1 MVKAFQIA
9 SGPRVRFGR
18 GEAAQVGEEAKNLG
32 MAKPMFVTDPGLA
45 SSGALDSVIKGL
57 EDSGID
63 YAFYDQA
70 EANPSD
76 TSILAARDFFS
87 ENGCDGFIA
96 AGGGSTM
103 DTAKAT
109 LAVVANGGV
118 PSDYYGRGKA
128 TKPGP
133 PLITV
138 PTTAG
143 TGSEVTMSSI
153 VTDTDLMIK
162 TVLADDSLFAKVAV
176 VDSALLAKLPSH
188 IAAGAMMDALTH
200 AVESVGSPASNPW
213 TEALAFESI
222 ARIGAHGRAY
232 VDDPADPGAA
242 DGISLAAM
250 LAGRAFTN
258 TGLGIVH
265 SLAHPLGAYHG
276 LHHGTANGIFLP
288 PVMEF
293 NLPVMREAYARMA
306 PLLREGA
313 PQAAEAA
320 IDAIREL
327 NTDIGIPASLRAAD
341 VVNEDLDVLAKDAA
355 ESHQVNT
362 NPVPSTQEDMKR
374 LLLAVLE

>member
-1 MVKAFQIA
+1 M
-9 SGPRVRFGR
+9 
-18 GEAAQVGEEAKNLG
+18 L
-32 MAKPMFVTDPGLA
+32 
-45 SSGALDSVIKGL
+45 KGL
-57 EDSGID
+57 EDSSLD

-153 VTDTDLMIK
+153 VTDTELMIK
-162 TVLADDSLFAKVAV
+162 TVLADDSLFAKLAV
-176 VDSALLAKLPSH
+176 VDSALLARLPSH

-200 AVESVGSPASNPW
+200 AIESVGSPASNPW

-232 VDDPADPGAA
+232 VDDPSDPEAA
-242 DGISLAAM
+242 DAISLAAM

-306 PLLREGA
+306 PLLKDGA
-313 PQAAEAA
+313 PQTAEAA

-327 NTDIGIPASLRAAD
+327 NTDIGIPGSLRAAD

-355 ESHQVNT
+355 ESHQVTT